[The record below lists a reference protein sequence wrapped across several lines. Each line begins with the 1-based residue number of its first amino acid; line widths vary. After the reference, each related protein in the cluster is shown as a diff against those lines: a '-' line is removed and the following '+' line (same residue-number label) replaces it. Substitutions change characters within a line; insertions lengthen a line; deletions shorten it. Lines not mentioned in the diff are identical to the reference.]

1 MIMASGH
8 GPLGIGVGN
17 PVASCPLWSSTEL
30 GSKSSSHADGV
41 HQEPAQMELV
51 KEVSCEKT
59 GSEGKK
65 YLVT

>member
-1 MIMASGH
+1 MAM
-8 GPLGIGVGN
+8 